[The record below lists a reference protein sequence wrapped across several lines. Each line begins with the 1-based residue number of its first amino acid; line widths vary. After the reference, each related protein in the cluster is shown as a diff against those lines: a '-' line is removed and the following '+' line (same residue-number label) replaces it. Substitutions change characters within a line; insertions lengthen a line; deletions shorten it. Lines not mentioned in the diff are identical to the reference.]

1 METKSHWSGT
11 HFWESLKCAMS
22 LYRREGDNLRA
33 ALSRLSGRCHTSQG
47 DPLGGSCY
55 TARTPLRHIQ
65 MWVQPGSCGSE
76 SEEEVFHIP
85 LASSV
90 KIRKV
95 SLCQSVTFYRLN
107 KAVYVSLFPGC
118 RCHFSKQLSD
128 GSGWKWV
135 SYTGSG
141 LYVFLFVT
149 VYPIPWHLIEEW
161 TDTLEQI
168 MCLRYHHQ

>member
-1 METKSHWSGT
+1 METKSYWSGT
-11 HFWESLKCAMS
+11 HFWECLKCAMS
-22 LYRREGDNLRA
+22 LYRREGNNLRA
-33 ALSRLSGRCHTSQG
+33 ALFRLSVRGHASQG

-55 TARTPLRHIQ
+55 TARIPLGHIQ

-76 SEEEVFHIP
+76 SEEEVFHTP

-118 RCHFSKQLSD
+118 QCHFSKRLSE
-128 GSGWKWV
+128 GLGWEWV
-135 SYTGSG
+135 FFYWFWIVHFLICDYSSHSVTLNRGRNRHVRINN
-141 LYVFLFVT
+141 VFEVS
-149 VYPIPWHLIEEW
+149 
-161 TDTLEQI
+161 
-168 MCLRYHHQ
+168 